1 MPKPETTSPLRAYPH
16 PAEQRRATLALYTAA
31 VVIFSDMYLTQPIL
45 PLLSREF
52 GRAPATAGL
61 SVSVVVLFIALASTG
76 YGPLS
81 DTLGRKP
88 VMVGSCALLALPTL
102 LCALSSSFE
111 TLLFF
116 RALQGLFIPGLTA
129 VAVAY
134 IADLVEPEA
143 LGRTVGGWIAAN
155 VAGGLSG
162 RVASGIITDFLGWR
176 AAFVCFAG
184 LTLLCAM
191 LLAVT
196 LPRAGATSAVGWRR
210 AYGGMLAHLAD
221 RRLLGAFLIGGA
233 LFFGFIGIFT
243 YLPYYLTGTPFFLSP
258 ALVAF
263 AYVSYVAGMIVS
275 PLAGRLSER
284 VSRRVLIAVGV
295 GIAML
300 GIIVT
305 LILWLPLII
314 AGLLVL
320 CSGMFTAQAVAPAMV
335 NRLARQSKGGAGALY
350 LVFYYIGGTLG
361 AVVPGL
367 AWQSFGWP
375 GVAITCLGALLLALL
390 SDWLLCGE

>member
-1 MPKPETTSPLRAYPH
+1 MSKPETTSSLRAYPH
-16 PAEQRRATLALYTAA
+16 PAEQRRATLALYAAA

-102 LCALSSSFE
+102 LCALSPSFE
-111 TLLFF
+111 MLLFF

-162 RVASGIITDFLGWR
+162 RVISGIITDFFGWR
-176 AAFVCFAG
+176 SAFVCFAG
-184 LTLLCAM
+184 LTLLCAV
-191 LLAVT
+191 LLALS
-196 LPRAGATSAVGWRR
+196 LPRAGATTAVGWRR
-210 AYGGMLAHLAD
+210 AYSGMLAHLAD

-243 YLPYYLTGTPFFLSP
+243 YLPYYLTGAPFFLSP

-300 GIIVT
+300 GIGLT
-305 LILWLPLII
+305 FILWLPLIV

-335 NRLARQSKGGAGALY
+335 NTLARQSKGGAGALY

-390 SDWLLCGE
+390 SDWFLCGE